1 MINVREGEGEEGGRG
16 RGGGEKVGRFYL
28 CYDKNYFFPSGA
40 V

>member
-1 MINVREGEGEEGGRG
+1 MINVREGEVEE
-16 RGGGEKVGRFYL
+16 GGEKVGRFYL